1 MPTPTKYTYI
11 NLDFLNSKMNPD
23 RLQLEIYASNISTA
37 LDRIDTNGGTYSLGV
52 LSGTFTVDIW
62 FKDVLSQADKI
73 TLDGDATD
81 IGGLI
86 AAHNNGISNPHSIV
100 ATPSQ
105 AGVIGDT
112 DIISYR
118 RGGYVGTTST
128 NFVTVRATAYIPQG
142 TNSQRSI
149 NSTSTNDDVTGTG
162 ARTVRI
168 TYYNAACQ
176 GPFTEDISLDGTTA
190 VNTVATNIA
199 LIERLEVITV
209 GSSGGNEGTIRL
221 WTATG
226 GGGSVWASIAVGDN
240 QTYWAHH
247 YVASNKTCFITAMD
261 ACGKPTAGIVTLN
274 KLDPTDVNIAQ
285 HNLDISYSYGNG
297 NSPSFLKQFDTPL
310 SVRGP
315 AIIFINSRL
324 DSGLLTSTTHAALGF
339 FERLS

>member
-1 MPTPTKYTYI
+1 MPTPTQYSYT
-11 NLDFLNSKMNPD
+11 NLDFPNGKMNSD
-23 RLQLEIYASNISTA
+23 RLQLEIYASSISTA

-62 FKDVLSQADKI
+62 FKDVLSAADKI
-73 TLDGDATD
+73 TLDGDATE

-86 AAHNNGISNPHSIV
+86 AAHNNAVTNPLAIST
-100 ATPSQ
+100 TPSE
-105 AGVIGDT
+105 AGVMGDA
-112 DIISYR
+112 DISSYR
-118 RGGYVGTTST
+118 RGGYIGTTST
-128 NFVTVRATAYIPQG
+128 NFVTVRATAYVPQG

-149 NSTSTNDDVTGTG
+149 NSTDANDDVTGTG
-162 ARTVRI
+162 ARVVRI
-168 TYYNAACQ
+168 TYFNAACQ
-176 GPFTEDISLDGTTA
+176 GPYTEDVTLDGTTP

-209 GSSGGNEGTIRL
+209 GSTGGNQGTIRL

-226 GGGSVWASIAVGDN
+226 GGGSVWASIAPQDN

-247 YVASNKTCFITAMD
+247 YVASNKTCFITAID
-261 ACGKPTAGIVTLN
+261 ACGKPTAGIITLN
-274 KLDPTDVNIAQ
+274 KLDPTDTSVAQ

-297 NSPSFLKQFDTPL
+297 NAASLLKHFHTPI

-315 AIIFINSRL
+315 AIVFINSRI
-324 DSGLLTSTTHAALGF
+324 DSGLLTSTTHAAIGF